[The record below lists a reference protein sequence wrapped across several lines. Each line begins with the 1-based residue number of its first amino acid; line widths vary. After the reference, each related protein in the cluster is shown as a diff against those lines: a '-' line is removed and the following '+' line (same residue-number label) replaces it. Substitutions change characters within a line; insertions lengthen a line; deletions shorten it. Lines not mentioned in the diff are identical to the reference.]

1 MLGDALIPKTH
12 VVHVAGAPDAPISK
26 YAVHCDTSFTRSA
39 FMDAFADLF
48 QRAIASHA
56 ATVSMHLDLSS
67 SRTPTV
73 TTAGCAGCPS
83 LPRAE
88 YARLW
93 DYLVAAHRLL
103 KHTETWLSAIARRE
117 LDLSVAISLA
127 RCLSRIAASTPLA
140 PLRYLAIP
148 WTQAI
153 RGTALRRFQ
162 RTVAGRPTL
171 VVYILHDAAARTK
184 ALTSG
189 LLPLRPG
196 TEDARNRVA
205 VLAWTHEGALRLI
218 HLCSRAIGRSIDLKE
233 EIVVA
238 RLRHMKTQTPCDHG
252 GRCSTGVST
261 LRFCPFIPA
270 TIKLPFTCR
279 QRNAI

>member
-12 VVHVAGAPDAPISK
+12 VVHVAGAPDTPISK
-26 YAVHCDTSFTRSA
+26 YAVHCDAGFTRRT
-39 FMDAFADLF
+39 FMNAFADLF

-56 ATVSMHLDLSS
+56 TTVSMHLDLPS

-73 TTAGCAGCPS
+73 TTAGCTGCPS

-88 YARLW
+88 HARLW
-93 DYLVAAHRLL
+93 DYLVAAHRLI
-103 KHTETWLSAIARRE
+103 KYTETWLSAIARRE
-117 LDLSVAISLA
+117 LDLSVSISLA
-127 RCLSRIAASTPLA
+127 GCLSRIAASTPLA
-140 PLRYLAIP
+140 PLRHLAIP

-153 RGTALRRFQ
+153 CSTTLCRFQ
-162 RTVAGRPTL
+162 RSIARRSTL
-171 VVYILHDAAARTK
+171 VVYVLYDAAARAE

-189 LLPLRPG
+189 LLPLRPR

-233 EIVVA
+233 QIVVA
-238 RLRHMKTQTPCDHG
+238 RLRHLKTQTPRDHG
-252 GRCSTGVST
+252 GRCSTGIST
-261 LRFCPFIPA
+261 LWICPFIPA
-270 TIKLPFTCR
+270 TIKLPFTFR